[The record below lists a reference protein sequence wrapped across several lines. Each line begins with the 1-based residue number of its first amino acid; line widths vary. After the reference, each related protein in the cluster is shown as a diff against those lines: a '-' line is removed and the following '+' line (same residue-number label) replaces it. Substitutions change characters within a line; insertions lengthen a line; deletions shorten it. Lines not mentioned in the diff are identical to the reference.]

1 MERELSE
8 GSSNIASVGYDDD
21 AGEMEVEFR
30 GGSVYRYT
38 CSREIFEEWKDAG
51 FRGQH
56 FHRHVKLLFEGVKQP
71 REQDK
76 IEG

>member
-1 MERELSE
+1 MEREPST
-8 GSSNIASVGYDDD
+8 GSSNIASVGYDDA

-38 CSREIFEEWKDAG
+38 CPRQVFEDWRDAG
-51 FRGQH
+51 FRGGH
-56 FHRHVKLLFEGVKQP
+56 FHREVRSLYEGVKQP
-71 REQDK
+71 RERDK